1 MLPEVKFSRLALED
15 LRGISRYTARIWCA
29 EQALR
34 YVNEL
39 EECARRISKSPLLGR
54 ECSAV
59 KTGLRRVE
67 QGRHVIFYRP
77 PAGRI
82 VVSRVLH
89 QRMLPRKHEI
99 DQ

>member
-15 LRGISRYTARIWCA
+15 LKGISRYTARIWGA
-29 EQALR
+29 DQALC

-39 EECARRISKSPLLGR
+39 EECVRRISKSPLVGR

-59 KTGLRRVE
+59 KPGLRRVE

-77 PAGRI
+77 HAGRI
-82 VVSRVLH
+82 IVSRVLH
-89 QRMLPRKHEI
+89 QRMLPRKHVI
-99 DQ
+99 DL